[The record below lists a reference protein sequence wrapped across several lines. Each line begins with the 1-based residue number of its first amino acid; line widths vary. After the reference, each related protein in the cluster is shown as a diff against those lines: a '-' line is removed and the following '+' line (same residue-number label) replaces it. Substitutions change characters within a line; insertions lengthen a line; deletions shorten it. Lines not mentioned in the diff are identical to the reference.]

1 MTLLGVGAM
10 WAAFTTGVPVVLALA
25 IDRLIRPWR
34 HWHAGHSADNLLG
47 RASPPII
54 RPPGKITPTDA
65 I

>member
-47 RASPPII
+47 
-54 RPPGKITPTDA
+54 
-65 I
+65 